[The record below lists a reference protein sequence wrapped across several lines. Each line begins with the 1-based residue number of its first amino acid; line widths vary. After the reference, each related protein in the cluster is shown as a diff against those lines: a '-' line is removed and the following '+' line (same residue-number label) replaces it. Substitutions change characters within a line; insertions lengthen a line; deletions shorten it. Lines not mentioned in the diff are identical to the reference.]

1 MCSFCSYVVFTCICV
16 CCCNIWL
23 GNGGNFSNMSKSSN
37 VSNATTVASG
47 AVQASGILNHT
58 QFLLDSL
65 VDNGLQIFAKIQAA
79 NASAFGPYVVESLE
93 FC

>member
-1 MCSFCSYVVFTCICV
+1 
-16 CCCNIWL
+16 
-23 GNGGNFSNMSKSSN
+23 MSKSSN

-65 VDNGLQIFAKIQAA
+65 VDIVVQIFAKIQAA
-79 NASAFGPYVVESLE
+79 NASAFGP
-93 FC
+93 

>member
-23 GNGGNFSNMSKSSN
+23 GNGGNFSNMSKSN
-37 VSNATTVASG
+37 NGSNATTVASG
-47 AVQASGILNHT
+47 AVQASGILDHT

-65 VDNGLQIFAKIQAA
+65 VDIGLQIFAKIQAA